1 MDKMKHTRVQSFKQS
16 VFARHLLISCL
27 GLGLTACS
35 DTAQTQFGPYAQ
47 GWQNAP
53 LIQGAVYFPQQR
65 QQAAHVRVAQNHAV
79 PGLRGPSHV
88 RKAILQ
94 QYHFDDQ
101 PKFQSVSPG
110 VPARSNTPDPRQF
123 FQHQLEEAAPRRIV
137 TPAPA
142 PVQTHQPAPAQ
153 TYQSAPAQ
161 AQVQAPVSRPV
172 QAPVQARTYQ
182 PAPQPAATP
191 APQPVYVSGGTSLT
205 QSLDTAVN
213 QSSRLAIED
222 IRVQEA
228 EESLEQARAQGRFKL
243 ALDSSLGAG
252 EFQNDF
258 RVVDRDESDFRVSR
272 TANLGLS
279 LPIYQGGRI
288 NAQKDLAKGG
298 INTAKAN
305 YNAVESQVAEQA
317 GIAHMDVLRDRAL
330 VDVYRRNVELLHTQS
345 NTVQTLLGAGENTV
359 TDKALVDARLAAI
372 QVRLKQAESN
382 LVASE
387 SRYKKLTG
395 YAAPALSSAE
405 RLRLPASLQDAKEAA
420 FSNNPQ
426 LQARQSEADAA
437 VHNIRV
443 AKSLS
448 RPQLALQGNLRAA
461 EGLSDTI
468 RRSSAAEVL
477 LNLSVPILS
486 GGENK
491 SRVRQAALA
500 QSRSALETRALQE
513 DLNERLEQLW
523 ATAKA
528 AKQSQAPNLAQR
540 TAAEQAYQ
548 AILKQRKAGVAT
560 SLDVLSVE
568 QTLLDSELNIIQAE
582 NDEAVAKLQILA
594 LMGAI

>member
-16 VFARHLLISCL
+16 VFARPLLISCL

-53 LIQGAVYFPQQR
+53 LSQGAVYIPQPHH
-65 QQAAHVRVAQNHAV
+65 QAAHVRVAQNHAA
-79 PGLRGPSHV
+79 PTLRGPSHV

-94 QYHFDDQ
+94 QYHFGDQ

-110 VPARSNTPDPRQF
+110 VPARPNAPTPDPRQF
-123 FQHQLEEAAPRRIV
+123 FQHQLEEAAPRRI
-137 TPAPA
+137 TPPP
-142 PVQTHQPAPAQ
+142 PVLTPTRP
-153 TYQSAPAQ
+153 S
-161 AQVQAPVSRPV
+161 QVQAPHQTPAARP
-172 QAPVQARTYQ
+172 QARTYQ

-228 EESLEQARAQGRFKL
+228 EESLEQARAQGRFRL

-305 YNAVESQVAEQA
+305 YNAVETQVAEQA

-330 VDVYRRNVELLHTQS
+330 VDVYRRNVALLRTQS

-372 QVRLKQAESN
+372 QVRLEQAESN
-382 LVASE
+382 LITSE

-395 YAAPALSSAE
+395 HAAPALSSAE

-523 ATAKA
+523 ATVQA

-540 TAAEQAYQ
+540 AAAEQAYQ

-560 SLDVLSVE
+560 SLDVQSVE

-582 NDEAVAKLQILA
+582 NAESVAKLQILA